1 MSTIWLK
8 ALPYIA
14 AVLLAL
20 GALYGAYH
28 RGVSNTNATWQAE
41 WNSRDTRDAQAK
53 ERNEAA
59 ARATEQAWQ
68 LKLDKVTE
76 DGQHAIDQATGDAAT
91 ARASADGLRGAAD
104 ALANRLS
111 TSQAGGH
118 SCTTAASQA
127 TTRAVMVL
135 ADVLKRADQRA
146 GDLAGYADQSHSR
159 GVTCEQAYDS
169 LGK

>member
-8 ALPYIA
+8 ALPYMA

-20 GALYGAYH
+20 GVLYGAYH
-28 RGVSNTNATWQAE
+28 HGVSVTNDDWQAK
-41 WNSRDTRDAQAK
+41 WSARDADAATAK
-53 ERNEAA
+53 AANEAA

-91 ARASADGLRGAAD
+91 ARASADSLRGAAD
-104 ALANRLS
+104 SLAARLAA
-111 TSQAGGH
+111 SQAGGH
-118 SCTTAASQA
+118 SCTAAASA
-127 TTRAVMVL
+127 AASRAVLVL
-135 ADVLKRADQRA
+135 ADVLKRSDERS
-146 GDLAGYADQSHSR
+146 GDLAGYADQSRSR
-159 GVTCEQAYDS
+159 GMTCTQAYDA